1 MATIEADIE
10 ITVTDSDGKEASVVG
25 ENSNHGELH
34 IELEE
39 RFAADDMIPPQNL
52 KNYEVKIAHN
62 YKKYGGAV
70 PTKANQEDV
79 DLTDLLGITIVAVEG
94 DGDCGEITVNLDSP
108 SIAYLGKLKLD
119 EAKSLHSE
127 LVELR
132 KFKARALAFLYDEK
146 EEENG
151 H

>member
-10 ITVTDSDGKEASVVG
+10 ITVTDCDGKEASVVG

-39 RFAADDMIPPQNL
+39 RFAADDMIPPKNL
-52 KNYEVKIAHN
+52 KDYEVKIAHN
-62 YKKYGGAV
+62 
-70 PTKANQEDV
+70 NMNLIEDA
-79 DLTDLLGITIVAVEG
+79 DLTALLDITIVAVEG
-94 DGDCGEITVNLDSP
+94 DGDCGEITVNLAKP
-108 SIAYLGKLKLD
+108 SIAYLSKLKLD

-132 KFKARALAFLYDEK
+132 KFKARALAFLYDERK
-146 EEENG
+146 
-151 H
+151 

>member
-10 ITVTDSDGKEASVVG
+10 VTVTDCDGKEASVMG

-39 RFAADDMIPPQNL
+39 RFAADDMIPPKNL
-52 KNYEVKIAHN
+52 KDYEVKIAHN

-70 PTKANQEDV
+70 PAKAKQEDV
-79 DLTDLLGITIVAVEG
+79 DLTDLLDITIVAVEG
-94 DGDCGEITVNLDSP
+94 DGDCGEITVNLAEP
-108 SIAYLGKLKLD
+108 SAAYLSKLKMNV
-119 EAKSLHSE
+119 AKSLHSE

-132 KFKARALAFLYDEK
+132 KFKARTLAFFYDEGEVK
-146 EEENG
+146 NG